1 MTEAVET
8 QGASGPLL
16 VLLAASTGCAMTV
29 LDTNVVGVVLPTI
42 ASDLGARFAD
52 IEWVISSYVLC
63 FASLLL
69 PAGAIADRFGRR
81 RVFLGGIAFFAF
93 ASLLCGLAGSAAAL
107 CAARAL
113 QGIGAAFLLAPALA
127 IIAHAF
133 HGEAERNHAWAVW
146 GGIMG
151 LTMAL
156 SPIIGGVIAFALGWR
171 WAFFINAPICAL
183 LGLAV
188 LLLIEESR
196 DENAGAPD
204 PAGICLFATSMFG
217 FTMGLISGQ
226 DHGWGSL
233 PALSGFGIGICGTI
247 AFVAVERAQ
256 LRPMLDLSL
265 FRLPRFVGAVLAMFA
280 YAACAQVMASLLPQ
294 FLQNGLGRSPLVS
307 GFAML
312 PFALAMLV
320 FPYVGRWLGRG
331 MVSDK
336 LLVLGLCVVAVGNA
350 LTSLGAHLGAADQVA
365 AGMLVLGAGGG
376 LLNGETQK
384 AIMSAIPR
392 DRAGMASGISTTS
405 RFSGILLGFALL
417 SGILSTVTRANL
429 ASSAHGPI
437 NGFADAV
444 SSGDLQSALSGLA
457 TPARELA
464 IVEAHFAYAGGFAA
478 ALAAAAV
485 GAALAALIIHLLM
498 RERAKSVFERSGCRF
513 A

>member
-1 MTEAVET
+1 MTDLI
-8 QGASGPLL
+8 QGRVASGRPTA
-16 VLLAASTGCAMTV
+16 VLLAASIGCAMTV
-29 LDTNVVGVVLPTI
+29 FDTNVVGIVLPTI

-81 RVFLGGIAFFAF
+81 RVFLGGIAFFGLS
-93 ASLLCGLAGSAAAL
+93 SLLCGLAGSAATL

-127 IIAHAF
+127 IIGHAF
-133 HGEAERNHAWAVW
+133 HSDAERNRAWSFW
-146 GGIMG
+146 GGMMG

-188 LLLIEESR
+188 FRSIEESR
-196 DENAGAPD
+196 DEKAGAPD
-204 PAGICLFATSMFG
+204 PAGLLLFATSMFG
-217 FTMGLISGQ
+217 LTMGLINGQ
-226 DHGWGSL
+226 DRGWASVS
-233 PALSGFGIGICGTI
+233 ALAGFGIGICAI
-247 AFVAVERAQ
+247 VAFVAVERVQ
-256 LRPMLDLSL
+256 PRPMLDLSL

-280 YAACAQVMASLLPQ
+280 YAGCAQVMASLLPQ
-294 FLQNGLGRSPLVS
+294 FLQNGIDQTPLQA

-312 PFALAMLV
+312 PFASAMLI
-320 FPYVGRWLGRG
+320 FPYVGRWLGR
-331 MVSDK
+331 VIASDQ

-350 LTSLGAHLGAADQVA
+350 VTSLGAHLGTAVLVA

-392 DRAGMASGISTTS
+392 ERAGMASGISTTS

-417 SGILSTVTRANL
+417 SGVLSTVTHVSL
-429 ASSAHGPI
+429 ARSARGPI

-444 SSGDLQSALSGLA
+444 AAGDLQSAVKGL
-457 TPARELA
+457 TMPARELA
-464 IVEAHFAYAGGFAA
+464 IAEAHLAYSGGFSA
-478 ALAAAAV
+478 ALAAAAL
-485 GAALAALIIHLLM
+485 GAALAALGVHQLT
-498 RERAKSVFERSGCRF
+498 RRRG
-513 A
+513 

>member
-1 MTEAVET
+1 MTDVVQT
-8 QGASGPLL
+8 QGASGPLI
-16 VLLAASTGCAMTV
+16 VLLTASTGCAMTV
-29 LDTNVVGVVLPTI
+29 LDTNVVGIVLPTI

-81 RVFLGGIAFFAF
+81 RVFFGGIPFLGL
-93 ASLLCGLAGSAAAL
+93 ASLLCGLAGSAATL
-107 CAARAL
+107 CGARAL

-127 IIAHAF
+127 IIGHTF
-133 HGEAERNHAWAVW
+133 HGDGERNRAWAVW
-146 GGIMG
+146 GGMMG

-183 LGLAV
+183 LSFAV
-188 LLLIEESR
+188 LLWIEESQ
-196 DENAGAPD
+196 DEKGGAPD
-204 PAGICLFATSMFG
+204 PAGISLFATSMFG
-217 FTMGLISGQ
+217 FTMGLINGQ

-233 PALSGFGIGICGTI
+233 PALAGFGIGICGI
-247 AFVAVERAQ
+247 VAFVAVERAQ
-256 LRPMLDLSL
+256 PRPMLDLSL
-265 FRLPRFVGAVLAMFA
+265 FRLPRFFGAVLAMFA

-294 FLQNGLGRSPLVS
+294 FLQNGLGRSPLAS

-312 PFALAMLV
+312 PFALAMLL

-331 MVSDK
+331 MVSDQ
-336 LLVLGLCVVAVGNA
+336 LLVLGLCVVAAGNA
-350 LTSLGAHLGAADQVA
+350 LTSLGAHLGAAVIVA

-417 SGILSTVTRANL
+417 SGILSTVTRVDLAN
-429 ASSAHGPI
+429 SARGPI
-437 NGFADAV
+437 SGFADAV
-444 SSGDLQSALSGLA
+444 ASGDLQSALRGL
-457 TPARELA
+457 TRPARELLIA
-464 IVEAHFAYAGGFAA
+464 EAHAAYASGFSS
-478 ALAAAAV
+478 ALAAAAG
-485 GAALAALIIHLLM
+485 GAALAALVVHLLM
-498 RERAKSVFERSGCRF
+498 RKRG
-513 A
+513 